1 MPPRVARLAFE
12 IALALPRPAQYN
24 DNMTAAQQKL
34 LEATLAL
41 PEDIRQQI
49 GEALT
54 DSVSSE
60 AEIEQAWR
68 AEAMTRAEDI
78 GRGDVQPL
86 QASAVFESI
95 RAQLSPA

>member
-1 MPPRVARLAFE
+1 
-12 IALALPRPAQYN
+12 
-24 DNMTAAQQKL
+24 MTAAQKKL
-34 LEATLAL
+34 LEAALAL
-41 PEDIRQQI
+41 PEDIRLQI

-68 AEAMTRAEDI
+68 AEAMARAEEV

-86 QASAVFESI
+86 QASAALESI
-95 RAQLSPA
+95 RSQLSPA